1 MTGGL
6 TLIKK
11 LWVKFDDMD
20 IICMCNEDKRKCR
33 DKDCKEYVVKFTE
46 IKRKDKS
53 LDKEVKGV
61 VTAIKSLKKAET
73 EVVKSMNKFRRLRI
87 R

>member
-1 MTGGL
+1 M
-6 TLIKK
+6 IKK
-11 LWVKFDDMD
+11 LWVKFDGMD
-20 IICMCNEDKRKCR
+20 IVCMCNEYKQKCR

-46 IKRKDKS
+46 IKRKDKG
-53 LDKEVKGV
+53 LDKEIENV
-61 VTAIKSLKKAET
+61 VDAIKGLKKAET

>member
-1 MTGGL
+1 MIGGP

-11 LWVKFDDMD
+11 LWVKFDGMD
-20 IICMCNEDKRKCR
+20 IVCMCNEHKRKCR

-46 IKRKDKS
+46 IKRKDKIRE
-53 LDKEVKGV
+53 KEVEDIVG
-61 VTAIKSLKKAET
+61 AIKGLKKAET